1 MSKPRIRLGLIG
13 YGRHGQGAVFP
24 AIREARGID
33 CAAVADLSPDHLVK
47 VPGPRVSTYLDYRR
61 MIAHERLDA
70 VYVATPVET
79 HAGVVLAALG
89 AGLHVIT
96 EKPMAASV
104 AACRRMIAA
113 ATRARR
119 LLVVDFELRYTP
131 GVRQI
136 RTWIAEGRLGR
147 LGAIH
152 IDHFWDGHKTTG
164 PLAERRRRFCDS
176 SGCLDCGI
184 HRLDLP
190 RYFNGG
196 GSWRD
201 IRATGSWF
209 GEAVRYPTHIAIQ
222 ARLDT
227 GVLVTVNASFA
238 FTAAIPQRL
247 PGSNYEA
254 LAILGDRGVIVLH
267 QAPDGSGQLQL
278 VSESLSRV
286 VPFER
291 HGHTSVITL
300 MLNDFAE
307 AARKG
312 RPLPPEAATGE
323 DGLQAQLITDEANRL
338 AVEAGDTFALKARKK
353 KPSNAQR

>member
-1 MSKPRIRLGLIG
+1 MSKTRIRLGLVG
-13 YGRHGQGAVFP
+13 YGRHSQWAVVP
-24 AIREARGID
+24 AIRAVRGID
-33 CAAVADLSPDHLVK
+33 FAAVADLSPDNLVML
-47 VPGPRVSTYLDYRR
+47 PDPRVSTYLDFRR
-61 MIAHERLDA
+61 MIARERLDA
-70 VYVATPVET
+70 VYVATPVEA
-79 HAGVVLAALG
+79 HAEVVLTALR

-96 EKPMAASV
+96 EKPMAATV
-104 AACRRMIAA
+104 AECRRMIAA
-113 ATRARR
+113 AARAGR
-119 LLVVDFELRYTP
+119 LLVVDFEMRYTP
-131 GVRQI
+131 GIRQI

-147 LGAIH
+147 LGAVH

-201 IRATGSWF
+201 IHATGSWF
-209 GEAVRYPTHIAIQ
+209 GEAVRHPTHIAIQ

-238 FTAAIPQRL
+238 FTASIPQRL
-247 PGSNYEA
+247 PGANYEA

-267 QAPDGSGQLQL
+267 QAPDGSCQLQI

-291 HGHTSVITL
+291 HDHTSAITL
-300 MLNDFAE
+300 LLDDFAN
-307 AARKG
+307 AVRTGK
-312 RPLPPEAATGE
+312 PLPPEAATGA
-323 DGLQAQLITDEANRL
+323 DGLQAQFIADEANRL
-338 AVEAGDTFALKARKK
+338 AAAAGDTFALKPRKK
-353 KPSNAQR
+353 KQ